1 MSSQASPPAPAAPT
15 GEDTARPGRGPR
27 VRTSSF
33 AWQIERFGLLGLFVV
48 VMVVF
53 GLVSEPFASPN
64 NLRIILG
71 TQAVLGLVA
80 LASIIPLI
88 SGQFDLSV
96 GAIMGT
102 CSIVTAAVMS
112 HGHRHL
118 AVAVAAAL
126 AVGALV
132 GLVNGVVVAHLGV
145 SSFIVT
151 LAMATVLQGLVLWYT
166 GGDTISGNISPGLI
180 SSGSGN
186 WLGIPKGVL
195 WLLPVALVLWYVL
208 GHTPWGRHLGATGS
222 NERAARLAGLRVR
235 WITVAAFVTAGVVS
249 GLAGVLQTGQAGSGD
264 PQNSLGGILL
274 PALAAAFLGSSA
286 FSPGRFN
293 VPGTV
298 LAVYFVAFAV
308 SGFQFIGA
316 ASWIQQLFN
325 GLALAGAVT
334 LSTLLGRRRSHGA

>member
-1 MSSQASPPAPAAPT
+1 MSSQITPEAPAAS
-15 GEDTARPGRGPR
+15 GEITSDESPASDLAGR
-27 VRTSSF
+27 RTFF
-33 AWQIERFGLLGLFVV
+33 AWQLERFGLLVLFLA

-53 GLVSEPFASPN
+53 SLVSEPFSSPN

-88 SGQFDLSV
+88 AGQFDLSV

-102 CSIVTAAVMS
+102 CSIIAAAAMS
-112 HGHRHL
+112 HGHQPL
-118 AVAVAAAL
+118 AVAVLAAL
-126 AVGALV
+126 AAGAV
-132 GLVNGVVVAHLGV
+132 IGLVNGVVVAYVGV
-145 SSFIVT
+145 NSFIVT
-151 LAMATVLQGLVLWYT
+151 LATATVLQGLVLWYT
-166 GGDTISGNISPGLI
+166 EGDTISGDISTGLI
-180 SSGSGN
+180 SSSSGN
-186 WLGIPKGVL
+186 WLGIPKGLL
-195 WLLPVALVLWYVL
+195 WLLPVAILLWYVL
-208 GHTPWGRHLGATGS
+208 GHTPWGRHLSATGS

-235 WITVAAFVTAGVVS
+235 WLTVAAFVIAGSVS
-249 GLAGVLQTGQAGSGD
+249 ALAGVLQTGQAGSGD

-286 FSPGRFN
+286 FSPGKFN
-293 VPGTV
+293 VPGTL

-334 LSTLLGRRRSHGA
+334 LSTVLGRRRSHT